1 MSMRPLPWDYGVRNL
16 GRSKLRLALAVAG
29 SFLVVLL
36 VLAAAAFV
44 RGMGRS
50 LVGAAVPENVML
62 LGAGSEESIERS
74 EIQAAT
80 TGIAAASI
88 PGIRS
93 RLGVPYVSPEI
104 HMATLAEPVGGASD
118 GVQHFVNL
126 RAVETP
132 AFLVHPQVRIVEGRA
147 PGPDELIVGRL
158 AAARSGLPDE
168 AFSVGRK
175 LRMERREWTIV
186 GRFEAPGTVMD
197 AEVWL
202 PLQDLRVAA
211 KRETISCVVM
221 TMEDSDTSQVELFA
235 KLRTDLELAWMRE
248 SDYYAALM
256 SFYGPVRAMVWVTA
270 VLVAAGAFL
279 GGLNTMYAAFAS
291 RIREI
296 ATLQALGYTRAAVL
310 LSLVQESVL
319 TAAAGSLAGA
329 GVAALLFDGFT
340 VRISMGAFGLVV
352 DGPVMALGLGAGLV
366 LGVVGALPPAWRC
379 LGMSVASALKAA

>member
-16 GRSKLRLALAVAG
+16 GRSKVRLALAVAG

-50 LVGAAVPENVML
+50 LVGASVPENVML
-62 LGAGSEESIERS
+62 LGAGSEEAIERS

-80 TGIAAASI
+80 AGIAAASI

-93 RLGVPYVSPEI
+93 RLGVSYVSPEI
-104 HMATLAEPVGGASD
+104 HMATVAEPVGAGAD

-126 RAVETP
+126 RAVEP
-132 AFLVHPQVRIVEGRA
+132 AAFLVHPQVRIVEGRA

-158 AAARSGLPDE
+158 AAARSGLPE
-168 AFSVGRK
+168 ESLAVGRK
-175 LRMERREWTIV
+175 LRMERRDWTIV

-221 TMEDSDTSQVELFA
+221 TMETTDTAQVELFA

-248 SDYYAALM
+248 EDYYAALLT
-256 SFYGPVRAMVWVTA
+256 FYGPVRAMVWVTA

-296 ATLQALGYTRAAVL
+296 ATLQALGYTRLAVL
-310 LSLVQESVL
+310 ASLVQESLL
-319 TAAAGSLAGA
+319 TAAAGSLLGAGA
-329 GVAALLFDGFT
+329 AAAFFDGLT